1 MSQQHIFLQRPTIQS
16 LEQLD
21 VELARLG
28 ITVLRRS
35 EETDIDCYTDR
46 ALKDVVKDLV
56 GSGLILVT
64 QEDSFLEYI
73 LPAQDRFVAVEVANT
88 LFRGTAFRR
97 ARVRQGF
104 VARYVRDPVANTRE
118 FRILKAL
125 LCLRDRSLLA
135 DTDKAEIE
143 QLITA
148 DLVWSPYRRT
158 AGAWGIP
165 STSGFILMNARVP
178 AIVDRYLSL
187 LRACLSHY
195 RRSRTMAIIGP
206 DGVGKSTVIARLA
219 TYDGMRPIYMG
230 MRDFRF
236 GALIRALQRIRYVSI
251 PLVHLVC
258 YLEYMGRIGHALV
271 LRLRGF
277 DIVFDRHPRFDYG
290 VSSSWFDRLLG
301 KTLYRFLFPAPH
313 AMFLLTAPIA
323 VILARKDEMDAAAL
337 WDFYEHARAT
347 KATEIDNT
355 RPAFETATEI
365 ARRFYELSA

>member
-1 MSQQHIFLQRPTIQS
+1 MPRQHTFLEKRTIRS

-35 EETDIDCYTDR
+35 HETDIDCYTDR
-46 ALKDVVKDLV
+46 PLEDIVKDLAA
-56 GSGLILVT
+56 SGLILVAV
-64 QEDSFLEYI
+64 DDNFLEYI
-73 LPAQDRFVAVEVANT
+73 LPAQDRFIAVEVANT

-97 ARVRQGF
+97 ARVRQAF
-104 VARYVRDPVANTRE
+104 VARYVRDPLANARE

-135 DTDKAEIE
+135 NTDRAEIE
-143 QLITA
+143 RLIAA
-148 DLVWSPYRRT
+148 DLEWSPYRRA
-158 AGAWGIP
+158 AGAWGVP
-165 STSGFILMNARVP
+165 STSAFILMNARLP

-195 RRSRTMAIIGP
+195 RRTRTMAIIGP

-219 TYDGMRPIYMG
+219 TYDGIRPIYMG

-236 GALIRALQRIRYVSI
+236 GALIRALQRVRYVSI

-313 AMFLLTAPIA
+313 AMFLLTAPDA
-323 VILARKDEMDAAAL
+323 VILARKNEMDAAAL
-337 WDFYEHARAT
+337 QDFYERARVT
-347 KATEIDNT
+347 TATEIDNT
-355 RPAFETATEI
+355 HSAFETATEI
-365 ARRFYELSA
+365 ARRFYEL